1 MIQKMFTLKFPNS
14 INENDEVSSKRA
26 SFLSNVVQDKKNL
39 DFSLSDEKR
48 RNSAFPTIDPIA
60 LESLKGVIKS
70 MVTKSSFD
78 NKIEEILSSSEWS
91 SSDNESDYYD
101 DESGKLSNFILLL
114 TFLNRR
120 WYP

>member
-1 MIQKMFTLKFPNS
+1 MFTLKFPNS